1 MISNKITD
9 NFINNLKD
17 NEKIKRIYVRQKKN
31 EIVFTIITEDKDIEV
46 ENKIVSV
53 FINLIKSFKEFNF
66 DFIILPLFNRNYEDL
81 IPNKS
86 KLLYSN

>member
-46 ENKIVSV
+46 ENKIVSA

-86 KLLYSN
+86 KLVYSN